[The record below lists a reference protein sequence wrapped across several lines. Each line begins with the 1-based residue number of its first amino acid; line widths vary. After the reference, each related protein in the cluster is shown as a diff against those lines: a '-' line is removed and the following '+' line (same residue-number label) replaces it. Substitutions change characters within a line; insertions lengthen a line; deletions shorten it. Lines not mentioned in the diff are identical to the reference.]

1 MLEAKFGDYS
11 LIFLLRSPPSPQIYI
26 NHVLIFQI
34 TFNVRFQAGRS
45 ADKKISGNTDIN
57 TKGQEIQK
65 NLLHN
70 KYSLF

>member
-11 LIFLLRSPPSPQIYI
+11 LIFRLSSPPSSQIYI
-26 NHVLIFQI
+26 NHVLIYRI
-34 TFNVRFQAGRS
+34 TFHVRFQAGRS